1 MQPASPLPFFVQM
14 AESPEDDWFS
24 EPDVRPPPGRVR
36 QPVEDE
42 WLEGDDLRP
51 RSAPPFDLRTLA
63 DRRLLV
69 VAGVVVAFLL
79 AVLAAAGIFSGSAPR
94 PTTPIITTTVPPA
107 TPTTAGPAATPPET
121 TLKPGNT
128 GAQVK
133 VLQRALASLG
143 YSAGA
148 VDGQYGPATKRAVAA
163 FQHAHGL
170 TADGIF
176 GPKTLQALTRAL
188 GR

>member
-1 MQPASPLPFFVQM
+1 M
-14 AESPEDDWFS
+14 AENGEDDWFS
-24 EPDVRPPPGRVR
+24 EPDVRPLPGGAR

-42 WLEGDDLRP
+42 SLEGDDRRP
-51 RSAPPFDLRTLA
+51 RPAPAFDLRALA
-63 DRRLLV
+63 DRRVLV
-69 VAGVVVAFLL
+69 VASVFVAFLL
-79 AVLAAAGIFSGSAPR
+79 AVLAAAGVFSSGAPR
-94 PTTPIITTTVPPA
+94 TTVPIITTTAPPA
-107 TPTTAGPAATPPET
+107 TPTTTARPAVGPPATA
-121 TLKPGNT
+121 LKPGDT

-143 YSAGA
+143 YAAGA
-148 VDGQYGPATKRAVAA
+148 VDGQYGPATKQAVAA

-170 TADGIF
+170 TGDGIF